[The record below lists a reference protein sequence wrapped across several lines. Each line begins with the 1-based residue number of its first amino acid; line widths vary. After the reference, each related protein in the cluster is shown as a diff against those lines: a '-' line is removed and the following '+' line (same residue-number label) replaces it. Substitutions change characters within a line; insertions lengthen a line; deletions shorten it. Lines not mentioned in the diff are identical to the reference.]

1 MTETPQSLKHAQDGL
16 KKQFTNPYVKQ
27 IFTEHLFYTKHCAG
41 HWKYNYN
48 KSSPKFIIRFWGIW
62 EQKMWVGRIRTQII
76 YSIQSSSI
84 RSEEEGIRHNKKKI
98 EGNIEEYYYLFLSR
112 GRKAHNFNLLFCSY
126 DSWYSCLQGPH
137 DWRSYP
143 SVFHQGI
150 IFQSDV
156 WPRREK
162 INFLCD
168 SLRHFFYL
176 IIILYISSTV
186 VNQNIQFFFALRRL
200 STEMSMTLS
209 TSTRNLFVFGFF
221 ETRLMWLFPDNC
233 FLWQQ
238 ASHLVTGLT

>member
-16 KKQFTNPYVKQ
+16 KKQFANPYVKQ

-48 KSSPKFIIRFWGIW
+48 KSSPKFIIRFWCIW

-98 EGNIEEYYYLFLSR
+98 EGSIEEYYYLFLSR

-162 INFLCD
+162 NQFFMWFSKAFLLPDNYFINFFYSGKSEYPIFLCTAKVKHRNEHD
-168 SLRHFFYL
+168 TVNIYAQFICIWLLWNKAYVA
-176 IIILYISSTV
+176 IS
-186 VNQNIQFFFALRRL
+186 R
-200 STEMSMTLS
+200 
-209 TSTRNLFVFGFF
+209 
-221 ETRLMWLFPDNC
+221 
-233 FLWQQ
+233 
-238 ASHLVTGLT
+238 